1 METHHPGAF
10 LLPSY
15 SEMKAPG
22 CQFPGHAPFHKLNP
36 SVLACHIPSGTPHG
50 ISDILSRPLPT
61 THSGMLAGYPT
72 VQGYGST
79 SASGAC
85 YAEQSSILTKSGNCY
100 ANQSQ
105 RGWTDIGQDWRGGN
119 RSVHSVPVGNTE
131 GSTRK
136 KHTRPTFT
144 GHQIFALEKT
154 FEQTKYLAGPERARL
169 AFSLGMSESQ
179 VKVWFQNRR
188 TKWRKKSAV
197 ESPGM
202 PSLGTR
208 GAGESTTSENE
219 DDEYSKPLDPDSDD
233 EKIRLLLRKHRAA
246 FSVLSLTPHNL

>member
-10 LLPSY
+10 MLSPY
-15 SEMKAPG
+15 SEIKAPG
-22 CQFPGHAPFHKLNP
+22 CQFPGHSPFHKLSP
-36 SVLACHIPSGTPHG
+36 PVLGCHLSLGTPHG

-61 THSGMLAGYPT
+61 AHGGVLPGYST
-72 VQGYGST
+72 MTGYGGT
-79 SASGAC
+79 SGTGGFFSEEGGAVV
-85 YAEQSSILTKSGNCY
+85 AKNGTTFL
-100 ANQSQ
+100 NQS
-105 RGWTDIGQDWRGGN
+105 RSNWTDMGQDWRGGS
-119 RSVHSVPVGNTE
+119 RTLAAT
-131 GSTRK
+131 GSTDNSSRK

-188 TKWRKKSAV
+188 TKWRKKTAV
-197 ESPGM
+197 DPPCPNSLVSRGPGDQT
-202 PSLGTR
+202 P
-208 GAGESTTSENE
+208 SENE

-246 FSVLSLTPHNL
+246 FTVLSLAPHNL